1 MKATT
6 IAKTTIVE
14 ITSQKAIDQ
23 QAAEVGLGVI
33 VAFTALSGLWG
44 ATCLFSALAQNGFAR
59 LAAGWLEAVL
69 GG

>member
-6 IAKTTIVE
+6 TANTTVD
-14 ITSQKAIDQ
+14 ITSQTAIDQ
-23 QAAEVGLGVI
+23 QAAEVGMGVI

-44 ATCLFSALAQNGFAR
+44 ATCLLSALAQNGIVR
-59 LAAGWLEAVL
+59 LAAGWLEAIL

>member
-6 IAKTTIVE
+6 TANTTTVDL
-14 ITSQKAIDQ
+14 TSQKAIDQ

-44 ATCLFSALAQNGFAR
+44 AACLLSALAQNGIVR
-59 LAAGWLEAVL
+59 LATGWMEAII

>member
-6 IAKTTIVE
+6 TANSTIDDD
-14 ITSQKAIDQ
+14 TSQEAIDQ

-33 VAFTALSGLWG
+33 VAVTVLSGLWG
-44 ATCLFSALAQNGFAR
+44 AACLLSALAQHGIVR
-59 LAAGWLEAVL
+59 LAAGWLEAIL

>member
-6 IAKTTIVE
+6 TANTNIVDDTNQE
-14 ITSQKAIDQ
+14 AIDQ

-33 VAFTALSGLWG
+33 VAVTALSGLWG
-44 ATCLFSALAQNGFAR
+44 ATCLLSALAQNGVAR
-59 LAAGWLEAVL
+59 LAAGWLEAIV

>member
-6 IAKTTIVE
+6 IAKTTTVDS
-14 ITSQKAIDQ
+14 TSQKAIDQ

-44 ATCLFSALAQNGFAR
+44 ATCLLSALAQNGFAR

>member
-6 IAKTTIVE
+6 TANTTVD
-14 ITSQKAIDQ
+14 ITNQTAIDQ
-23 QAAEVGLGVI
+23 QAAEVGMGVI

-44 ATCLFSALAQNGFAR
+44 ATCLLSALAQNGIVR
-59 LAAGWLEAVL
+59 LAAGWLEAIL

>member
-6 IAKTTIVE
+6 TAQTTTVDS
-14 ITSQKAIDQ
+14 TSQKAIDQ
-23 QAAEVGLGVI
+23 QAAEVGMGVI

-44 ATCLFSALAQNGFAR
+44 ATCLLSALAQNGIVR
-59 LAAGWLEAVL
+59 LAAGWMEAII

>member
-6 IAKTTIVE
+6 TANTTVD

-44 ATCLFSALAQNGFAR
+44 ATCLFSALAQYGIVR
-59 LAAGWLEAVL
+59 LAAGWLQAIL